1 MPGDGLVRARRRLVG
16 VILSVVLALYP
27 RTFDQ
32 SNPDVLSDSVA
43 PGMGAMRK
51 DLGRVVEDVMCRSRC
66 VALRG
71 CKSAHGA
78 RAYESRFVQRVPAW
92 GAFDW

>member
-1 MPGDGLVRARRRLVG
+1 MHGDVLVRARRRLVG
-16 VILSVVLALYP
+16 VILTVVLALYP
-27 RTFDQ
+27 RTVVQ

-51 DLGRVVEDVMCRSRC
+51 DLDRVVEDVMYQSRC

-78 RAYESRFVQRVPAW
+78 RACL
-92 GAFDW
+92 

>member
-16 VILSVVLALYP
+16 VILTVVLALYP
-27 RTFDQ
+27 RIVVQ

-51 DLGRVVEDVMCRSRC
+51 DLDPVVEDVMCRSR
-66 VALRG
+66 
-71 CKSAHGA
+71 
-78 RAYESRFVQRVPAW
+78 
-92 GAFDW
+92 